1 MERSVSDGQLRSE
14 SSPDVYRQTQSCHT
28 CEQWHYRTPRENWL
42 CGVAF
47 SFADRLD
54 DLGGRKWDRKGSGRQ
69 AHKVERLNGSPSPE
83 ERQVSSQLQRL
94 RSGGYI
100 RLRRT
105 PYGYSIE
112 VLKSKK
118 FINRDRQRSAEHDGS
133 DQQQVT
139 NPDQH
144 KIADHEVETSNK
156 LQQRSAIICRN
167 KEDLTVDYKKQREE
181 SKKPILPRSKVSDPR
196 IKELT
201 ESWAAL
207 YLTRCGEGYPFTK
220 KDFGQFENAL
230 RQFDVPRLK
239 ELAAQFFA
247 TADPWIKEKAGFT
260 VGVFVSRLASLA
272 SISAAKLNG
281 HKPAELKEMT
291 L

>member
-1 MERSVSDGQLRSE
+1 VMANSAQKVALTCIGKLNHAIPVSNGIIEHREKIGSAVWLFLLLIDWTTSE
-14 SSPDVYRQTQSCHT
+14 D
-28 CEQWHYRTPRENWL
+28 EN
-42 CGVAF
+42 GIGKV
-47 SFADRLD
+47 
-54 DLGGRKWDRKGSGRQ
+54 LGGKPIKLKDLTEALHLK
-69 AHKVERLNGSPSPE
+69 